1 MSRGD
6 TQKKE
11 KSLHFSTF
19 NGTFSLFFEQR
30 DLPFHWVLHTMQPAL
45 SITFHAQMDFVF
57 LGLPLTYPLSQF
69 FIFLHCGP

>member
-19 NGTFSLFFEQR
+19 NGTFSLCFEQR
-30 DLPFHWVLHTMQPAL
+30 DLPFHWVLHAMQPAL
-45 SITFHAQMDFVF
+45 SITFHAQMDFVS
-57 LGLPLTYPLSQF
+57 LGPPLTSPLSQF